1 MPLIFLALSR
11 WELFEAEAHLSFRRV
26 HRLPRIHHHHD
37 SNEGTARAQVGAD
50 EIFPLCAQGLR
61 HARVAVAGE
70 IDQPRRFAELVEVDG
85 LGATRPLA
93 GVGEALPVEQRV
105 DRARLADIRAAGKR
119 HFRRSLRRQVRG
131 AARGRKE
138 RRLGER
144 FHGCRE
150 ILIKSGLLH
159 RGPLA
164 MIRLLALG
172 AGFAACCAGPA
183 LAQQPPVKPDLARG
197 QSIAAQVCAACHAAD
212 GNSTAPANPKIA
224 GQFPE
229 YLNKQ
234 LSDFKPKDG
243 KKPARESP
251 VMMGMVANLSEAD
264 MKSLAAYY
272 AAQQLRPSAAA
283 DKDLVALGQRI
294 WRGGNP
300 AKNIPACSGCHGP
313 AGSGIP
319 AQYPRLAGQYAEYL
333 GAQLKAFREAT
344 RANDTNGIMRGV
356 AAHMNDREI
365 RAVSE
370 YAAGLR

>member
-1 MPLIFLALSR
+1 
-11 WELFEAEAHLSFRRV
+11 
-26 HRLPRIHHHHD
+26 
-37 SNEGTARAQVGAD
+37 
-50 EIFPLCAQGLR
+50 
-61 HARVAVAGE
+61 
-70 IDQPRRFAELVEVDG
+70 
-85 LGATRPLA
+85 
-93 GVGEALPVEQRV
+93 
-105 DRARLADIRAAGKR
+105 
-119 HFRRSLRRQVRG
+119 
-131 AARGRKE
+131 
-138 RRLGER
+138 
-144 FHGCRE
+144 
-150 ILIKSGLLH
+150 
-159 RGPLA
+159 

-183 LAQQPPVKPDLARG
+183 LAQQPPAKPDLARG

-212 GNSTAPANPKIA
+212 GNGTAPANPKIA

-234 LSDFKPKDG
+234 LGDFKPKDG

-251 VMMGMVANLSEAD
+251 VMTGMVANLSEAD
-264 MKSLAAYY
+264 IKSLAAYY
-272 AAQQLRPSAAA
+272 AAQKLKPSAAA
-283 DKDLVALGQRI
+283 HKDLVALGLKI